1 MFKKGFT
8 LIEILIAMAL
18 VGIIVA
24 VLTPNI
30 AKVMP
35 DKKKA
40 LFIKAFTR
48 TEMAVSNMI
57 NDPEMYPAKYNL
69 TAVEGENPYSVFGLC
84 SDGDVTGLLKI
95 NNDFRQQNLESKY
108 KFHYYFAQELGSNY
122 ESEDNEKCLIKTNDG
137 LIYKIDRNNIGD
149 NTRTVEAAQIKV
161 YYGHDTD
168 TDTEPPIGTISVR
181 NDGQVDCYDD
191 DCREYLDDRFD
202 LKQKDSDED

>member
-35 DKKKA
+35 NKKKA

-57 NDPEMYPAKYNL
+57 NDPEMYPAKYNI
-69 TAVEGENPYSVFGLC
+69 TAEVGQDPYTVFGLC
-84 SDGDVTGLLKI
+84 SDGDVEGLLKI
-95 NNDFRQQNLESKY
+95 DNDFRQQNLESKY

-122 ESEDNEKCLIKTNDG
+122 VSTDDGLIKTNDG
-137 LIYKIDRNNIGD
+137 LIYKIDRTQTGD
-149 NTRTVEAAQIKV
+149 NLKRRVKAVEITVNLPKGENEL
-161 YYGHDTD
+161 DD
-168 TDTEPPIGTISVR
+168 IGKITVL
-181 NDGQVDCYDD
+181 NDGSVECADSKCTNYI
-191 DCREYLDDRFD
+191 EDRFD